1 MKIIDM
7 ARTAK
12 EKKAA
17 EERYKVSPST
27 GEDYPYGLTL
37 NLGKDELEKL
47 GIDDLP
53 AVGDEKYF
61 YVACKVTRVHAL
73 ASENYES
80 IGVEMQITKMAL
92 EEPPKEEE
100 KESKRED
107 GNQDFKAAA
116 KTLYGKK

>member
-1 MKIIDM
+1 MKIVSM

-17 EERYKVSPST
+17 EERYKVAPSS

-53 AVGDEKYF
+53 AVGDEQYF
-61 YVACKVTRVHAL
+61 YIACKVTRVHAS
-73 ASENYES
+73 ASENDES
-80 IGVEMQITKMAL
+80 KGVEMQITKMAL
-92 EEPPKEEE
+92 EESPKEEE
-100 KESKRED
+100 DEDKKDKRTP
-107 GNQDFKAAA
+107 GQI
-116 KTLYGKK
+116 LYGKK